1 MIPQEKSSEP
11 KDEPIVLSFNW
22 TSWPFVEV
30 GDEHS
35 LSLREQLHPALVS
48 DLEAWCEFM
57 LQNYNEDEGF
67 LSAEAEQFS
76 NAEYLEL
83 AGRLEASKIRF
94 ITINWWS

>member
-48 DLEAWCEFM
+48 DLEA
-57 LQNYNEDEGF
+57 
-67 LSAEAEQFS
+67 
-76 NAEYLEL
+76 
-83 AGRLEASKIRF
+83 
-94 ITINWWS
+94 